1 MTLEE
6 LRKRLS
12 DVDRDLVGLV
22 AARQKIVAEI
32 GTHKIQ
38 NAVPTRD
45 YERERE
51 VLKAARERAEQLGL
65 EPGLAEQIMEL
76 LIRASLTHQERT
88 RVAAQT
94 SGAGK
99 RVLIIGGAGK
109 MGAWFGQ
116 FLGSQGFA
124 VEVADPSAVPSP
136 YPRSSDWRTNALDHD
151 IIIVA
156 TPMKVAGDVLV
167 ELADRRPAGVI
178 IDIGSLKSP
187 ARAGLE
193 RLVHAGCKVTSIH
206 PMFGPDTRLLSGR
219 HVVFCDVGVPEAT
232 RAARALFV
240 STMAEQTEMSI
251 EDHDRLMAYVL
262 GLSHALN
269 LAFFTALA
277 ESGELVPRLQKMSS
291 TTFDAQLRVASLV
304 AKDNPYLYFD
314 IQTRQRLRNRVF
326 AGTACR
332 NGPHSAPRGDRRR
345 GRVRRADGSRSALPR
360 ESFLRR
366 EGGLS
371 TSTAPWVER
380 PIVTCITGSRRR
392 FGPHARDVKESIE
405 HGLHR

>member
-12 DVDRDLVGLV
+12 EVDRDLIGLV

-32 GTHKIQ
+32 GAHKIQ
-38 NAVPTRD
+38 NSVATRD

-51 VLKAARERAEQLGL
+51 VLKAAEDRAAALGL
-65 EPGLAEQIMEL
+65 EPNVAAAIMAV
-76 LIRASLTHQERT
+76 LIRASLTYQERT

-116 FLGSQGFA
+116 FLASQGFA
-124 VEVADPSAVPSP
+124 IEIADTGAAPSPFPRVADW
-136 YPRSSDWRTNALDHD
+136 RSGALDYD
-151 IIIVA
+151 IVIVA
-156 TPMKVAGDVLV
+156 TPMQVANGVLV
-167 ELADRRPAGVI
+167 DLAARKPRGVV

-187 ARAGLE
+187 LRIGLKL
-193 RLVHAGCKVTSIH
+193 LVEAGCKVTSIH

-232 RAARALFV
+232 RAARALFQ
-240 STMAEQTEMSI
+240 STMAEQHEMSI
-251 EDHDRLMAYVL
+251 DDHDRLMAYVL

-277 ESGELVPRLQKMSS
+277 ESGELVPRLQKISS

-304 AKDNPYLYFD
+304 ATDNPHLYFD
-314 IQTRQRLRNRVF
+314 IQTLNDYGAASLKALRAATERIQRLVEMGDE
-326 AGTACR
+326 AGFVELMAA
-332 NGPHSAPRGDRRR
+332 GRRYLET
-345 GRVRRADGSRSALPR
+345 RS
-360 ESFLRR
+360 
-366 EGGLS
+366 
-371 TSTAPWVER
+371 
-380 PIVTCITGSRRR
+380 
-392 FGPHARDVKESIE
+392 
-405 HGLHR
+405 

>member
-12 DVDRDLVGLV
+12 EVDRDLIGLV

-51 VLKAARERAEQLGL
+51 VLKGAHDRAAALGL
-65 EPGLAEQIMEL
+65 EPEVAGEIMHV
-76 LIRASLTHQERT
+76 LIRASLTHQERS

-109 MGAWFGQ
+109 MGAWFAQ
-116 FLGSQGFA
+116 FLSSQGFA
-124 VEVADPSAVPSP
+124 VQVSDPNPATVPFA
-136 YPRSSDWRTNALDHD
+136 RIADWRETELDHD
-151 IIIVA
+151 VIVVA
-156 TPMKVAGDVLV
+156 TPMKVTGQVLT
-167 ELADRRPAGVI
+167 ELALRRPRGLIV
-178 IDIGSLKSP
+178 DIGSLKSP
-187 ARAGLE
+187 LRGGLE
-193 RLVHAGCKVTSIH
+193 QLVEAGCKVTSIH

-219 HVVFCDVGVPEAT
+219 HVVFCDVGVPDAT
-232 RAARALFV
+232 REARGLFA
-240 STMAEQTEMSI
+240 STMAEQIEMSL

-291 TTFDAQLRVASLV
+291 TTFDAQLRVATLV
-304 AKDNPYLYFD
+304 AKDNPHLYFD
-314 IQTRQRLRNRVF
+314 IQALNDFGQSSLHALR
-326 AGTACR
+326 AA
-332 NGPHSAPRGDRRR
+332 
-345 GRVRRADGSRSALPR
+345 
-360 ESFLRR
+360 
-366 EGGLS
+366 
-371 TSTAPWVER
+371 VER
-380 PIVTCITGSRRR
+380 IQVLVESRDEAGFVDLMAAGRR
-392 FGPHARDVKESIE
+392 YLES
-405 HGLHR
+405 RA

>member
-12 DVDRDLVGLV
+12 DVDRDLIGLV

-32 GTHKIQ
+32 GAHKIQ
-38 NAVPTRD
+38 NSVPTRD

-51 VLKAARERAEQLGL
+51 VLKAAQDRAAALGL
-65 EPGLAEQIMEL
+65 EPEVAAGIMAL
-76 LIRASLTHQERT
+76 LIRASLTYQEQT

-116 FLGSQGFA
+116 FLASQGFA
-124 VEVADPSAVPSP
+124 VEIADTSVAPSVFPRVAD
-136 YPRSSDWRTNALDHD
+136 WRGGSLDYD
-151 IIIVA
+151 LVIVA
-156 TPMKVAGDVLV
+156 TPMQAANEVLID
-167 ELADRRPAGVI
+167 LAARKPRGVVV
-178 IDIGSLKSP
+178 DIGSLKSP
-187 ARAGLE
+187 LKTGLR
-193 RLVHAGCKVTSIH
+193 RLVEAGCKVTSIH

-232 RAARALFV
+232 RAARALFQ
-240 STMAEQTEMSI
+240 STMAEQHEMSI
-251 EDHDRLMAYVL
+251 DDHDRLMAYVL

-304 AKDNPYLYFD
+304 ATDNPHLYFD
-314 IQTRQRLRNRVF
+314 IQTLNDYGAASLKALRVATERIQHLVETRDE
-326 AGTACR
+326 AGFVELMAA
-332 NGPHSAPRGDRRR
+332 GRRYLEK
-345 GRVRRADGSRSALPR
+345 RS
-360 ESFLRR
+360 
-366 EGGLS
+366 
-371 TSTAPWVER
+371 
-380 PIVTCITGSRRR
+380 
-392 FGPHARDVKESIE
+392 
-405 HGLHR
+405 